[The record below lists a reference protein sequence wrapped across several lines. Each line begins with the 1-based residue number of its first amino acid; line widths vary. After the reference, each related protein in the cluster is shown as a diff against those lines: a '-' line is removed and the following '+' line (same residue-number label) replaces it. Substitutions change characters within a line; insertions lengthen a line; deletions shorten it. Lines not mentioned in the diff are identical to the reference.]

1 MTGWVRLESTSC
13 TNGFTLDSTIPNISS
28 FLKHLV
34 SAWELL
40 KHSSEALHIGPC
52 SWGLEC
58 QIRRQCNL
66 ISSNK
71 ASAFLVWLPPT
82 LFVREANGE
91 KVDHLSV
98 RTSSPSHR
106 LHLLDCNRN
115 YSTQPLTP
123 KVTLTNQGSLTS
135 CENPLLGHTSARLS
149 LPQGVQKVKACLLES
164 LFTIPDSQ
172 VVTSHLCTNTSSHFK
187 QYN

>member
-66 ISSNK
+66 ISFNK

-82 LFVREANGE
+82 LFVREANRE

-98 RTSSPSHR
+98 RTSSLSHR

-115 YSTQPLTP
+115 YSTQPLTSAH
-123 KVTLTNQGSLTS
+123 K
-135 CENPLLGHTSARLS
+135 LLGHTSARLS